1 MNRKSGG
8 LMQELDKQEVGSL
21 RTLSRQSLEPLYEQL
36 AARIGAQI
44 DSGELSAGTKLESE
58 AELIARYGVSRI
70 TVRQAIA
77 VLRKQGR
84 LMARR
89 GKGTFVA
96 ERVVSQRLDTLQGFY
111 DALRSQGLEPQLQLL
126 EFSPDAGL
134 QDLARPSEAD
144 LPVRLKR
151 LYSLDGQP
159 FALVVGYLPIRAGE
173 MSAEHARQMT
183 VYQILSEHLG
193 IRVAHADV
201 TIRCQRPPAD
211 VAKLFGLKRSE
222 SMLVMDRQSFAHDRS
237 VCEAMRIYIVA
248 ERYQFSLHVAGALDI
263 ARSVK
268 PVASDDR
275 PLLRRAASSV
285 E

>member
-1 MNRKSGG
+1 
-8 LMQELDKQEVGSL
+8 L

-36 AARIGAQI
+36 ASRLGSQI
-44 DSGELSAGTKLESE
+44 ESGELPAGAQLESE
-58 AELIARYGVSRI
+58 AELIAKYGVSRI

-77 VLRKQGR
+77 VLRKQGK

-96 ERVVSQRLDTLQGFY
+96 EKVVSQRLDTLQGFY

-126 EFSPDAGL
+126 EFSPHAGSR
-134 QDLARPSEAD
+134 DLGRPSEAE

-151 LYSLDGQP
+151 LYSIDDQP
-159 FALVVGYLPIRAGE
+159 FALVIGYLPSRAEEIGAAR
-173 MSAEHARQMT
+173 AERMT
-183 VYQILSEHLG
+183 VYQILGEHLG
-193 IRVAHADV
+193 VSVAHADV
-201 TIRCQRPPAD
+201 TIRCQRPPAE

-222 SMLVMDRQSFAHDRS
+222 SMLVMDRQSFAQDGS

-263 ARSVK
+263 ARGVQ
-268 PVASDDR
+268 PVAFDER
-275 PLLRRAASSV
+275 PPLRRAV
-285 E
+285 TLFG

>member
-1 MNRKSGG
+1 MP
-8 LMQELDKQEVGSL
+8 QVDKQRADSL

-36 AARIGAQI
+36 AARISNQI
-44 DSGELSAGTKLESE
+44 ERGELPAGTMLESE
-58 AELIARYGVSRI
+58 AELIVRYGVSRI

-77 VLRKQGR
+77 VLRKQGK

-96 ERVVSQRLDTLQGFY
+96 EKVVSQRLDTLQGFY
-111 DALRSQGLEPQLQLL
+111 DALRSQGLDPQLQLL
-126 EFSPDAGL
+126 EFSPDAGS
-134 QDLARPSEAD
+134 QDLGRPSKAD

-159 FALVVGYLPIRAGE
+159 FALVIGYLPGRAGE
-173 MSAEHARQMT
+173 IGAARVERMN
-183 VYQILSEHLG
+183 VYQIVGEYLG
-193 IRVAHADV
+193 VRVARAEV
-201 TIRCQRPPAD
+201 TIRCQRPPAE

-222 SMLVMDRQSFAHDRS
+222 SMLVMDRQSFTQDQN

-248 ERYQFSLHVAGALDI
+248 ERYQFSLHVTGALDI
-263 ARSVK
+263 ARGVQ
-268 PVASDDR
+268 PVAFDEQ
-275 PLLRRAASSV
+275 PLLRRAVSLV

>member
-1 MNRKSGG
+1 MP
-8 LMQELDKQEVGSL
+8 QVDKQTAGSL

-36 AARIGAQI
+36 ATRIGNQI
-44 DSGELSAGTKLESE
+44 ESGELPAGAKLESE

-77 VLRKQGR
+77 VLRKQGK

-96 ERVVSQRLDTLQGFY
+96 EKVVSQRLDTLQGFY

-126 EFSPDAGL
+126 EFSPDAGS
-134 QDLARPSEAD
+134 QDVARPSEAD

-151 LYSLDGQP
+151 LYSLDDQP
-159 FALVVGYLPIRAGE
+159 FALVIGYLPSRAGE
-173 MSAEHARQMT
+173 IGAARAKQMT
-183 VYQILSEHLG
+183 VYQILREHLDV
-193 IRVAHADV
+193 RVAHADV
-201 TIRCQRPPAD
+201 TIRCQRPPAE

-222 SMLVMDRQSFAHDRS
+222 SMLVMDRQSFTHDRS

-248 ERYQFSLHVAGALDI
+248 ERYQFGLHVAGALDI
-263 ARSVK
+263 ASAVQ
-268 PVASDDR
+268 PVAFEER
-275 PLLRRAASSV
+275 PLLRRAVSPV